1 MMNADEM
8 KRTMS
13 VPEMRKLLGIKKTE
27 SYWLV
32 HKNYFKTEL
41 INGTM
46 RVDIASFEKW
56 YANQTKHK
64 KVTGEKPGA
73 QLCAASYSFRDVA
86 NMLGEY
92 DGTIYDLWNRKGLPT
107 VTVNYRKRIPREI
120 FDSWYENQNEYHKV
134 DGPATIEEIEEKFI
148 LFREAAAMLKMSN
161 EELLTLIRKG
171 KYKDLLEMRMFD
183 NKRWISRR
191 GFQDFLNLH
200 DQYKIRQAK
209 NKSGSGIRK
218 FLSQKQ
224 YISKEEAAR
233 IAGVSKSTVAKWAL
247 KGMFPCRAAGYV
259 MRIERIERWCDLWH
273 LSGNGM
279 ENSVWYTRSKMI
291 KARYTRNQK
300 LSEKRKMQKSANM
313 K

>member
-1 MMNADEM
+1 MNADEM

-27 SYWLV
+27 SYWLG

-92 DGTIYDLWNRKGLPT
+92 DGTIYDLWNRKGFPT

-120 FDSWYENQNEYHKV
+120 FDSWYEKQNEYHKV

-200 DQYKIRQAK
+200 DQYKISQAK
-209 NKSGSGIRK
+209 NESGSGISK

-259 MRIERIERWCDLWH
+259 MRIERIPFLKWVD
-273 LSGNGM
+273 
-279 ENSVWYTRSKMI
+279 EN
-291 KARYTRNQK
+291 
-300 LSEKRKMQKSANM
+300 RKVM
-313 K
+313 

>member
-56 YANQTKHK
+56 YATQTKHK

-120 FDSWYENQNEYHKV
+120 FDSWYEKQNEYHKV

-171 KYKDLLEMRMFD
+171 KYKDLLDMRMFD

-209 NKSGSGIRK
+209 NESGSGISK

-247 KGMFPCRAAGYV
+247 KGTFPCRAAGYV
-259 MRIERIERWCDLWH
+259 MRIERIPFLNWVD
-273 LSGNGM
+273 
-279 ENSVWYTRSKMI
+279 EN
-291 KARYTRNQK
+291 
-300 LSEKRKMQKSANM
+300 RKVV
-313 K
+313 

>member
-1 MMNADEM
+1 MNADEM

-92 DGTIYDLWNRKGLPT
+92 DGTIYDRWNRKGLPT

-120 FDSWYENQNEYHKV
+120 FDSWYEKQNEYHKV

-209 NKSGSGIRK
+209 NESGSGISK

-247 KGMFPCRAAGYV
+247 KGTFPCRAAGYV
-259 MRIERIERWCDLWH
+259 MRIERIPFLKWVD
-273 LSGNGM
+273 
-279 ENSVWYTRSKMI
+279 EN
-291 KARYTRNQK
+291 
-300 LSEKRKMQKSANM
+300 RKVV
-313 K
+313 

>member
-1 MMNADEM
+1 MNADEM

-13 VPEMRKLLGIKKTE
+13 VPEMRKLLGVKKTE

-171 KYKDLLEMRMFD
+171 KYKDLLDMRMFD

-209 NKSGSGIRK
+209 NESGSGISK

-247 KGMFPCRAAGYV
+247 KGTFPCRAAGYV
-259 MRIERIERWCDLWH
+259 MRIERIPFLKWVD
-273 LSGNGM
+273 
-279 ENSVWYTRSKMI
+279 EN
-291 KARYTRNQK
+291 
-300 LSEKRKMQKSANM
+300 RKVV
-313 K
+313 

>member
-1 MMNADEM
+1 MNADEM

-13 VPEMRKLLGIKKTE
+13 VPEMRKLLGVKKTE

-92 DGTIYDLWNRKGLPT
+92 DGTIYNLWNRKGLPT

-259 MRIERIERWCDLWH
+259 MRIERIPFLKWVD
-273 LSGNGM
+273 
-279 ENSVWYTRSKMI
+279 EN
-291 KARYTRNQK
+291 
-300 LSEKRKMQKSANM
+300 RKVV
-313 K
+313 

>member
-1 MMNADEM
+1 MNADEM

-120 FDSWYENQNEYHKV
+120 FGSWYEKQNEYHKV

-209 NKSGSGIRK
+209 NESGSGISK

-247 KGMFPCRAAGYV
+247 KGTFPCRAAGYV
-259 MRIERIERWCDLWH
+259 MRIERIPFLKWVD
-273 LSGNGM
+273 
-279 ENSVWYTRSKMI
+279 EN
-291 KARYTRNQK
+291 
-300 LSEKRKMQKSANM
+300 RKVV
-313 K
+313 

>member
-1 MMNADEM
+1 MNADEM

-120 FDSWYENQNEYHKV
+120 FDSWYEKQNEYHKV

-183 NKRWISRR
+183 NRRWISRR
-191 GFQDFLNLH
+191 GFQDFLNLN

-209 NKSGSGIRK
+209 NESGSGISK
-218 FLSQKQ
+218 FFSQKQ

-247 KGMFPCRAAGYV
+247 KGTFPCRAAGYV
-259 MRIERIERWCDLWH
+259 MRIERIPFLKWVD
-273 LSGNGM
+273 
-279 ENSVWYTRSKMI
+279 EN
-291 KARYTRNQK
+291 
-300 LSEKRKMQKSANM
+300 RKVV
-313 K
+313 

>member
-1 MMNADEM
+1 MNADEM
-8 KRTMS
+8 KRSMS

-148 LFREAAAMLKMSN
+148 LFREAAAMLKMTN
-161 EELLTLIRKG
+161 EDLLTLIRKE

-209 NKSGSGIRK
+209 NESGNGIRK
-218 FLSQKQ
+218 FLNQKQ

-247 KGMFPCRAAGYV
+247 KGTFPCRAAGYV
-259 MRIERIERWCDLWH
+259 MRIERIPFLKWVD
-273 LSGNGM
+273 
-279 ENSVWYTRSKMI
+279 EN
-291 KARYTRNQK
+291 
-300 LSEKRKMQKSANM
+300 RKVV
-313 K
+313 

>member
-1 MMNADEM
+1 MNADEM
-8 KRTMS
+8 KRSMS

-148 LFREAAAMLKMSN
+148 LFREAAAMLKMTN
-161 EELLTLIRKG
+161 EDLLTLIRKE

-209 NKSGSGIRK
+209 NESGNGIRK
-218 FLSQKQ
+218 FLNQKQ

-259 MRIERIERWCDLWH
+259 MRIERIPFLEWVD
-273 LSGNGM
+273 
-279 ENSVWYTRSKMI
+279 EN
-291 KARYTRNQK
+291 
-300 LSEKRKMQKSANM
+300 RKVV
-313 K
+313 

>member
-1 MMNADEM
+1 MNADEM

-120 FDSWYENQNEYHKV
+120 FDSWYEKQNEYHKV

-183 NKRWISRR
+183 NRRWISRR

-209 NKSGSGIRK
+209 NESGSGISK

-247 KGMFPCRAAGYV
+247 KGTFPCRAAGYV
-259 MRIERIERWCDLWH
+259 MRIERIPFLKWVD
-273 LSGNGM
+273 
-279 ENSVWYTRSKMI
+279 EN
-291 KARYTRNQK
+291 
-300 LSEKRKMQKSANM
+300 RKVV
-313 K
+313 

>member
-1 MMNADEM
+1 MNADEM

-13 VPEMRKLLGIKKTE
+13 VPEMRKLLGVKKTE

-120 FDSWYENQNEYHKV
+120 FDSWYEKQNEYHKV

-209 NKSGSGIRK
+209 NESGSGISK

-259 MRIERIERWCDLWH
+259 MRIERIPFLKWVD
-273 LSGNGM
+273 
-279 ENSVWYTRSKMI
+279 EN
-291 KARYTRNQK
+291 
-300 LSEKRKMQKSANM
+300 RKVV
-313 K
+313 

>member
-1 MMNADEM
+1 MNADEM

-120 FDSWYENQNEYHKV
+120 FDSWYEKQNEYHKV

-148 LFREAAAMLKMSN
+148 LFREAAAMLKMSK

-209 NKSGSGIRK
+209 NESGSGISK

-247 KGMFPCRAAGYV
+247 RGTFPCRAAGYV
-259 MRIERIERWCDLWH
+259 MRIERIPFLKWVD
-273 LSGNGM
+273 
-279 ENSVWYTRSKMI
+279 EN
-291 KARYTRNQK
+291 
-300 LSEKRKMQKSANM
+300 RKVV
-313 K
+313 

>member
-13 VPEMRKLLGIKKTE
+13 VPEMRKLLGVKKTE

-32 HKNYFKTEL
+32 HMNYFKTEL

-64 KVTGEKPGA
+64 KVTGEKPGT

-148 LFREAAAMLKMSN
+148 LFREAAAMLKMSK

-209 NKSGSGIRK
+209 NESGSGISK

-233 IAGVSKSTVAKWAL
+233 IAGVSKSTIAKWAL

-259 MRIERIERWCDLWH
+259 MRIERIPFLEWVD
-273 LSGNGM
+273 
-279 ENSVWYTRSKMI
+279 EN
-291 KARYTRNQK
+291 
-300 LSEKRKMQKSANM
+300 RKVV
-313 K
+313 

>member
-1 MMNADEM
+1 MTCYRRRNSGGLKSEISIVFQRTVLMNGWIDRQRNRMMNADEM

-13 VPEMRKLLGIKKTE
+13 VPEMRKLLGIKRRKATGWYTRITLKQNSLTE
-27 SYWLV
+27 PCV
-32 HKNYFKTEL
+32 L
-41 INGTM
+41 ILQVLKSGM
-46 RVDIASFEKW
+46 RD
-56 YANQTKHK
+56 QTKHK

-120 FDSWYENQNEYHKV
+120 FGSWYEKQNEYHKV

-200 DQYKIRQAK
+200 DQYKNQT
-209 NKSGSGIRK
+209 G
-218 FLSQKQ
+218 
-224 YISKEEAAR
+224 EE
-233 IAGVSKSTVAKWAL
+233 
-247 KGMFPCRAAGYV
+247 
-259 MRIERIERWCDLWH
+259 
-273 LSGNGM
+273 
-279 ENSVWYTRSKMI
+279 
-291 KARYTRNQK
+291 
-300 LSEKRKMQKSANM
+300 
-313 K
+313 

>member
-1 MMNADEM
+1 MNADEM

-120 FDSWYENQNEYHKV
+120 FDSWYEKQNEYHKV

-161 EELLTLIRKG
+161 EELLTLILKG

-209 NKSGSGIRK
+209 NESGSGISK

-247 KGMFPCRAAGYV
+247 KGTFPCRAAGYV
-259 MRIERIERWCDLWH
+259 MRIERIPFLKWVD
-273 LSGNGM
+273 
-279 ENSVWYTRSKMI
+279 EN
-291 KARYTRNQK
+291 
-300 LSEKRKMQKSANM
+300 RKVV
-313 K
+313 

>member
-8 KRTMS
+8 KRSMS

-259 MRIERIERWCDLWH
+259 MRIERIPFLEWVD
-273 LSGNGM
+273 
-279 ENSVWYTRSKMI
+279 EN
-291 KARYTRNQK
+291 
-300 LSEKRKMQKSANM
+300 RKVV
-313 K
+313 

>member
-1 MMNADEM
+1 MNADEM

-13 VPEMRKLLGIKKTE
+13 VPEMRKLLGVKKTE

-46 RVDIASFEKW
+46 RVDIDSFEKW

-64 KVTGEKPGA
+64 KVAGEKPGE

-209 NKSGSGIRK
+209 NESGSGISK

-259 MRIERIERWCDLWH
+259 MRIERIPFLKWVD
-273 LSGNGM
+273 
-279 ENSVWYTRSKMI
+279 EN
-291 KARYTRNQK
+291 
-300 LSEKRKMQKSANM
+300 RKVV
-313 K
+313 

>member
-1 MMNADEM
+1 MNANEM

-120 FDSWYENQNEYHKV
+120 FDSWYEKQNEYHKV

-171 KYKDLLEMRMFD
+171 KYKDLLDMRMFD

-209 NKSGSGIRK
+209 NESGSGISK

-247 KGMFPCRAAGYV
+247 KGTFPCRAAGYV
-259 MRIERIERWCDLWH
+259 MRIERIPFLKWVD
-273 LSGNGM
+273 
-279 ENSVWYTRSKMI
+279 EN
-291 KARYTRNQK
+291 
-300 LSEKRKMQKSANM
+300 RKVV
-313 K
+313 

>member
-13 VPEMRKLLGIKKTE
+13 VPEMRKLLGVKKTE

-148 LFREAAAMLKMSN
+148 LFREAAAMLKMTN
-161 EELLTLIRKG
+161 EDLLTLIRKG

-259 MRIERIERWCDLWH
+259 MRIERIPFLEWVD
-273 LSGNGM
+273 
-279 ENSVWYTRSKMI
+279 EN
-291 KARYTRNQK
+291 
-300 LSEKRKMQKSANM
+300 RKVV
-313 K
+313 

>member
-1 MMNADEM
+1 MNADEM

-120 FDSWYENQNEYHKV
+120 FDSWYEKQNEYHKV

-209 NKSGSGIRK
+209 NESGSGISK

-259 MRIERIERWCDLWH
+259 MRIERIPFLEWVD
-273 LSGNGM
+273 
-279 ENSVWYTRSKMI
+279 EN
-291 KARYTRNQK
+291 
-300 LSEKRKMQKSANM
+300 RKVV
-313 K
+313 

>member
-1 MMNADEM
+1 MANR
-8 KRTMS
+8 KRDVQILLWVTPEEKKMIRKRMILSKTSNMS
-13 VPEMRKLLGIKKTE
+13 VYLRKMAIDGMIVNTDTTYLKAMYQEM
-27 SYWLV
+27 
-32 HKNYFKTEL
+32 HKIGVN
-41 INGTM
+41 IN
-46 RVDIASFEKW
+46 
-56 YANQTKHK
+56 Q
-64 KVTGEKPGA
+64 
-73 QLCAASYSFRDVA
+73 
-86 NMLGEY
+86 LGEY

-107 VTVNYRKRIPREI
+107 VTVNDRKRIPREI
-120 FDSWYENQNEYHKV
+120 FDRWYENQNEYHKV

-209 NKSGSGIRK
+209 NESGSGIRK

-247 KGMFPCRAAGYV
+247 QGMFPCRAAGYV
-259 MRIERIERWCDLWH
+259 MRIERIPFLEWVD
-273 LSGNGM
+273 
-279 ENSVWYTRSKMI
+279 EN
-291 KARYTRNQK
+291 
-300 LSEKRKMQKSANM
+300 RKVV
-313 K
+313 

>member
-1 MMNADEM
+1 MNADEM

-13 VPEMRKLLGIKKTE
+13 VPEMRKLLEIKKTE

-120 FDSWYENQNEYHKV
+120 FDSWYEKQNEYHKV

-209 NKSGSGIRK
+209 NESGSGISK

-247 KGMFPCRAAGYV
+247 KGTFPCRAAGYV
-259 MRIERIERWCDLWH
+259 MRIERIPFLKWVD
-273 LSGNGM
+273 
-279 ENSVWYTRSKMI
+279 EN
-291 KARYTRNQK
+291 
-300 LSEKRKMQKSANM
+300 RKVV
-313 K
+313 

>member
-1 MMNADEM
+1 MNADEM

-120 FDSWYENQNEYHKV
+120 FNSWYENQNEYHKV

-209 NKSGSGIRK
+209 NESGNRISK

-259 MRIERIERWCDLWH
+259 MRIERIPFLKWVD
-273 LSGNGM
+273 
-279 ENSVWYTRSKMI
+279 EN
-291 KARYTRNQK
+291 
-300 LSEKRKMQKSANM
+300 RKVV
-313 K
+313 

>member
-1 MMNADEM
+1 MNADEM

-120 FDSWYENQNEYHKV
+120 FDSWYEKQNEYHKV

-171 KYKDLLEMRMFD
+171 KYKDLLDMRMFD

-209 NKSGSGIRK
+209 NESGSGISK

-247 KGMFPCRAAGYV
+247 KGTFPCRGAGYV
-259 MRIERIERWCDLWH
+259 MRIERIPFLKWVD
-273 LSGNGM
+273 
-279 ENSVWYTRSKMI
+279 EN
-291 KARYTRNQK
+291 
-300 LSEKRKMQKSANM
+300 RKVV
-313 K
+313 

>member
-1 MMNADEM
+1 MNADEM

-13 VPEMRKLLGIKKTE
+13 VPEMRKLLGVKKTE

-73 QLCAASYSFRDVA
+73 QLCAVSYSFRDVA

-120 FDSWYENQNEYHKV
+120 FDSWYEKQNEYHKV

-183 NKRWISRR
+183 NKKWISRR

-209 NKSGSGIRK
+209 NESGSGISK

-259 MRIERIERWCDLWH
+259 MRIERIPFLKWVD
-273 LSGNGM
+273 
-279 ENSVWYTRSKMI
+279 EN
-291 KARYTRNQK
+291 
-300 LSEKRKMQKSANM
+300 RKVV
-313 K
+313 

>member
-8 KRTMS
+8 KRSMS

-73 QLCAASYSFRDVA
+73 QLCVASYSFRDVA

-209 NKSGSGIRK
+209 NESGSGISK

-259 MRIERIERWCDLWH
+259 MRIERIPFLKWVD
-273 LSGNGM
+273 
-279 ENSVWYTRSKMI
+279 EN
-291 KARYTRNQK
+291 
-300 LSEKRKMQKSANM
+300 RKVV
-313 K
+313 

>member
-1 MMNADEM
+1 MNADEM

-120 FDSWYENQNEYHKV
+120 FDSWYEKQNEYHKV

-209 NKSGSGIRK
+209 NESGSGISK

-247 KGMFPCRAAGYV
+247 KGTFPCRAAGYV
-259 MRIERIERWCDLWH
+259 MRIERIPFLEWVD
-273 LSGNGM
+273 
-279 ENSVWYTRSKMI
+279 EN
-291 KARYTRNQK
+291 
-300 LSEKRKMQKSANM
+300 RKVV
-313 K
+313 

>member
-8 KRTMS
+8 KRSMS

-148 LFREAAAMLKMSN
+148 LFREAAAMLKMTN
-161 EELLTLIRKG
+161 EDLLTLIRKE

-209 NKSGSGIRK
+209 NESGNGIRK
-218 FLSQKQ
+218 FLGQKQ

-259 MRIERIERWCDLWH
+259 MKIERIPFLEWVD
-273 LSGNGM
+273 
-279 ENSVWYTRSKMI
+279 EN
-291 KARYTRNQK
+291 
-300 LSEKRKMQKSANM
+300 RKVV
-313 K
+313 

>member
-13 VPEMRKLLGIKKTE
+13 VPEMRKILGIKKTE

-120 FDSWYENQNEYHKV
+120 FDSWYEKQNEYHKV

-209 NKSGSGIRK
+209 NESGSGISK

-247 KGMFPCRAAGYV
+247 KGTFPCRAAGYV
-259 MRIERIERWCDLWH
+259 MRIERIPFLKWVD
-273 LSGNGM
+273 
-279 ENSVWYTRSKMI
+279 EN
-291 KARYTRNQK
+291 
-300 LSEKRKMQKSANM
+300 RKVV
-313 K
+313 

>member
-1 MMNADEM
+1 MNADEM

-120 FDSWYENQNEYHKV
+120 FDSWYEKQNEYHKV

-171 KYKDLLEMRMFD
+171 KYKDLLDMRMFD

-209 NKSGSGIRK
+209 NESGSGISK

-247 KGMFPCRAAGYV
+247 KGAFPCRAAGYV
-259 MRIERIERWCDLWH
+259 MRIERIPFLKWVD
-273 LSGNGM
+273 
-279 ENSVWYTRSKMI
+279 EN
-291 KARYTRNQK
+291 
-300 LSEKRKMQKSANM
+300 RKVV
-313 K
+313 

>member
-13 VPEMRKLLGIKKTE
+13 VPEMRKLLGVKKTE

-46 RVDIASFEKW
+46 RVDIDSFEKW

-209 NKSGSGIRK
+209 NESGSGISK

-233 IAGVSKSTVAKWAL
+233 IAGVSKSTVAKWAS

-259 MRIERIERWCDLWH
+259 MRIERIPFLKWVD
-273 LSGNGM
+273 
-279 ENSVWYTRSKMI
+279 EN
-291 KARYTRNQK
+291 
-300 LSEKRKMQKSANM
+300 RKVV
-313 K
+313 

>member
-1 MMNADEM
+1 MNADEM

-148 LFREAAAMLKMSN
+148 LFREAAAMLKMTN
-161 EELLTLIRKG
+161 EDLLTLIRKE

-209 NKSGSGIRK
+209 NESGNGIRK
-218 FLSQKQ
+218 FLNQKQ

-259 MRIERIERWCDLWH
+259 MRIERIPFLEWVD
-273 LSGNGM
+273 
-279 ENSVWYTRSKMI
+279 EN
-291 KARYTRNQK
+291 
-300 LSEKRKMQKSANM
+300 RKVV
-313 K
+313 

>member
-1 MMNADEM
+1 MNADEM

-13 VPEMRKLLGIKKTE
+13 VPEMRNLLGVKKTE

-73 QLCAASYSFRDVA
+73 QLCATSYSFRDVA

-209 NKSGSGIRK
+209 NESGSGISK

-259 MRIERIERWCDLWH
+259 MRIERIPFLKWVD
-273 LSGNGM
+273 
-279 ENSVWYTRSKMI
+279 EN
-291 KARYTRNQK
+291 
-300 LSEKRKMQKSANM
+300 RKVV
-313 K
+313 

>member
-1 MMNADEM
+1 MNADEM
-8 KRTMS
+8 KRSMS

-148 LFREAAAMLKMSN
+148 LFREAAAMLKMTN
-161 EELLTLIRKG
+161 EDLLTLIRKE

-209 NKSGSGIRK
+209 NESGNVIRK
-218 FLSQKQ
+218 LLSQKQ

-259 MRIERIERWCDLWH
+259 MRIERIPFLEWVD
-273 LSGNGM
+273 
-279 ENSVWYTRSKMI
+279 EN
-291 KARYTRNQK
+291 
-300 LSEKRKMQKSANM
+300 RKVV
-313 K
+313 

>member
-1 MMNADEM
+1 MNADEM

-107 VTVNYRKRIPREI
+107 VTVNYRKRISREI
-120 FDSWYENQNEYHKV
+120 FDSWYEKQNEYHKV

-161 EELLTLIRKG
+161 EELLTIIRKG

-209 NKSGSGIRK
+209 NESGSGISK

-259 MRIERIERWCDLWH
+259 MRIERIPFLKWVD
-273 LSGNGM
+273 
-279 ENSVWYTRSKMI
+279 EN
-291 KARYTRNQK
+291 
-300 LSEKRKMQKSANM
+300 RKVV
-313 K
+313 

>member
-8 KRTMS
+8 KRSMS

-148 LFREAAAMLKMSN
+148 LFREAAAMLKMTN
-161 EELLTLIRKG
+161 EDLLTLIRKE

-209 NKSGSGIRK
+209 NESGNGIRK
-218 FLSQKQ
+218 FLGQKQ

-259 MRIERIERWCDLWH
+259 MRIERIPFLEWVD
-273 LSGNGM
+273 
-279 ENSVWYTRSKMI
+279 EN
-291 KARYTRNQK
+291 
-300 LSEKRKMQKSANM
+300 RKVV
-313 K
+313 

>member
-1 MMNADEM
+1 MNADEM

-13 VPEMRKLLGIKKTE
+13 VPEMRKLLGVKKTE

-73 QLCAASYSFRDVA
+73 QLCVASYSFRDVA

-161 EELLTLIRKG
+161 EELLTLIRKE

-209 NKSGSGIRK
+209 NESGRGISK

-259 MRIERIERWCDLWH
+259 MRIERIPFLKWVD
-273 LSGNGM
+273 
-279 ENSVWYTRSKMI
+279 EN
-291 KARYTRNQK
+291 
-300 LSEKRKMQKSANM
+300 RKVV
-313 K
+313 